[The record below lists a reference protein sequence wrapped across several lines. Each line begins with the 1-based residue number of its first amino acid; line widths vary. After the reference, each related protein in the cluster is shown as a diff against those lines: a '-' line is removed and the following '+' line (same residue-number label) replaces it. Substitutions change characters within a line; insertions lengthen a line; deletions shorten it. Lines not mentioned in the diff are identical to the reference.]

1 MRRILTSFCPIF
13 AYIIR
18 RILTSF
24 LCDFCLHSI
33 FFFAERPEKYDVFV
47 RPERYLLGTSSS
59 QNGDTME
66 DHARQELLE
75 EYFSSSGVGAPEL
88 EGQVWLKADNK
99 KSWKKYYFVL
109 RTSGLYYAPKGKKSS
124 KDLVCLSTFD
134 VNQVYYGA
142 GWKKK
147 YKSPTDFC
155 FAIKH
160 PKIQAKTPKYIRY
173 LCVDTEMEM
182 HQWVTGIRVAKSGKQ
197 LFTNYRAIEEEI
209 THADIDILTSKR
221 FSGVNGI
228 NVVKNGTTS
237 PTEARTPSSENKS
250 LDSALSSGIVSDV
263 TSSHPSDHGHHNGH
277 NIAEI
282 TPVNTIER
290 NSGQLR
296 RSMSK
301 ASSTSSSSGCLSDKC
316 SSSGSQPVHPN
327 GFDQDFPNGG
337 TIKKRPSVI
346 AKLPL
351 TGLTRNIVRDSEDDS
366 SSVGSGDNIRVG
378 SGGTLLRNAVRQS
391 LRKSSMERESQR
403 LHQGS
408 TDQVHISTHTV
419 QIHHPDQQVYRSS
432 QDELMHCLPEEDLL
446 PPPPRAESIDQ
457 HLDQLPSPP
466 EDPDEL
472 PPPPPELSMTIQAPV
487 SSLKKPPPPLPPNM
501 ARKPSSKRIS
511 FDDDVQVIGLPDHD
525 QEDQAAPVNQ
535 ILSFTKHTYN
545 AQPKKLPAPPVN
557 FVTDLQRVMNKKW
570 QVAEKC
576 REDVG
581 TSPHKVLGFRD
592 NDLMQVKHI
601 IGTPQAY
608 SRDESV
614 GAWVLQS
621 QIYQPQQQPQKVEP
635 LYAVCAKNHLNSPK
649 KPSPVPPVSLPVA
662 PPVVLREPTPE
673 MYQYPPHHMVNQ
685 RHCPQ
690 PPRIVKRAPPPPR
703 RSETTQLTTTS

>member
-1 MRRILTSFCPIF
+1 M
-13 AYIIR
+13 
-18 RILTSF
+18 
-24 LCDFCLHSI
+24 
-33 FFFAERPEKYDVFV
+33 
-47 RPERYLLGTSSS
+47 
-59 QNGDTME
+59 
-66 DHARQELLE
+66 
-75 EYFSSSGVGAPEL
+75 
-88 EGQVWLKADNK
+88 
-99 KSWKKYYFVL
+99 
-109 RTSGLYYAPKGKKSS
+109 
-124 KDLVCLSTFD
+124 
-134 VNQVYYGA
+134 
-142 GWKKK
+142 
-147 YKSPTDFC
+147 
-155 FAIKH
+155 
-160 PKIQAKTPKYIRY
+160 
-173 LCVDTEMEM
+173 
-182 HQWVTGIRVAKSGKQ
+182 
-197 LFTNYRAIEEEI
+197 
-209 THADIDILTSKR
+209 TSKR

-263 TSSHPSDHGHHNGH
+263 TSGGHSVSDHGHNGH
-277 NIAEI
+277 SHAHHAEI

-316 SSSGSQPVHPN
+316 SSSGSQPLHPN

-351 TGLTRNIVRDSEDDS
+351 TGLTRNIVRDSEEDS

-391 LRKSSMERESQR
+391 LRKSSMEREQR
-403 LHQGS
+403 FQGS

-419 QIHHPDQQVYRSS
+419 QIHHPEQNHQVYQRSN
-432 QDELMHCLPEEDLL
+432 QDEMMRCLPEEDLL

-472 PPPPPELSMTIQAPV
+472 PPPPPELSMATPVQAPI
-487 SSLKKPPPPLPPNM
+487 SSLKKPPPPLPPIM
-501 ARKPSSKRIS
+501 ASRKPSKRIS
-511 FDDDVQVIGLPDHD
+511 FDDDVQVIGIPDHD
-525 QEDQAAPVNQ
+525 QEDQSTPNQ

-545 AQPKKLPAPPVN
+545 AQPKKLPSPPVN

-581 TSPHKVLGFRD
+581 ISPHKVLGFRD
-592 NDLMQVKHI
+592 NDLIQVRHI
-601 IGTPQAY
+601 VGTPQAY

-621 QIYQPQQQPQKVEP
+621 QIYQPQQQQSQSQVEP

-649 KPSPVPPVSLPVA
+649 KVPVNPAALPVA

-673 MYQYPPHHMVNQ
+673 MHHHNGYQYPPHHMVNQ

>member
-1 MRRILTSFCPIF
+1 MIF
-13 AYIIR
+13 
-18 RILTSF
+18 T
-24 LCDFCLHSI
+24 
-33 FFFAERPEKYDVFV
+33 
-47 RPERYLLGTSSS
+47 
-59 QNGDTME
+59 
-66 DHARQELLE
+66 
-75 EYFSSSGVGAPEL
+75 
-88 EGQVWLKADNK
+88 
-99 KSWKKYYFVL
+99 
-109 RTSGLYYAPKGKKSS
+109 
-124 KDLVCLSTFD
+124 
-134 VNQVYYGA
+134 
-142 GWKKK
+142 
-147 YKSPTDFC
+147 
-155 FAIKH
+155 
-160 PKIQAKTPKYIRY
+160 
-173 LCVDTEMEM
+173 
-182 HQWVTGIRVAKSGKQ
+182 
-197 LFTNYRAIEEEI
+197 EEEI

-250 LDSALSSGIVSDV
+250 LDSALSSGIVSDIV
-263 TSSHPSDHGHHNGH
+263 TTSSGHSVNH
-277 NIAEI
+277 AEI

-391 LRKSSMERESQR
+391 LRKSSMEREQR
-403 LHQGS
+403 LQGS
-408 TDQVHISTHTV
+408 QDLQVQDHHHQHHHISTHTV
-419 QIHHPDQQVYRSS
+419 QIHHPEQVYRSS
-432 QDELMHCLPEEDLL
+432 QDEMHCLPEEDLL

-466 EDPDEL
+466 DPDEL
-472 PPPPPELSMTIQAPV
+472 PPPPPELSAPVQAPI
-487 SSLKKPPPPLPPNM
+487 SSLKKPPPPLPPNG
-501 ARKPSSKRIS
+501 RKPSKRIS
-511 FDDDVQVIGLPDHD
+511 FDDDVQVIGLPEDHH
-525 QEDQAAPVNQ
+525 QQPVNQ
-535 ILSFTKHTYN
+535 ILSFTKQTYN
-545 AQPKKLPAPPVN
+545 AQPKKLPAPPMD

-576 REDVG
+576 REDLG

-592 NDLMQVKHI
+592 NDLTQIRHI
-601 IGTPQAY
+601 VGTPQAY

-621 QIYQPQQQPQKVEP
+621 QIYQPQPPQEP

-649 KPSPVPPVSLPVA
+649 KVVPPPPMVPPVPVAA

-673 MYQYPPHHMVNQ
+673 MHHNGYAQYPPHHMVNQ